1 MKRRNVYLLIKKRQ
15 ALRQKSSRSA
25 HALFAGLARTALAIF
40 ILALSGTLL
49 LGGVY
54 YVSLSHDLPAIE
66 QLPTLLDRQSGELLQ
81 PTRLFDR
88 SGAQILASIEND
100 GVTRHFLSV
109 NPDEADHFSLQ
120 LVRLIVAELDP
131 TFWNNSGAT
140 SLTDIQT
147 QPRTIAERLVKELLL
162 NNEADSNRTALR
174 MKLLAS
180 QVVRRFGRT
189 QTLEWYLNS
198 VPLGHMSYGVDSAAQ
213 LYLHK
218 SAAELDLAESALIVS
233 LMESPALNPADAPAA
248 ALENQ
253 QKLLKNLAASG
264 AITAAEYTSA
274 ATEKLNLYPAPA
286 QNSEKNSPFIDMVK
300 GQLESELGKDRVER
314 GGLNV
319 TTTLDLDLQAQLA
332 CSARRELLQ
341 IEPSN
346 LSGTASDENTC
357 PAANLLPT
365 QSFTSFSGSD
375 LSAAGVIM
383 DPQSGQLLAYTAPT
397 TLNSTI
403 VSAEYQVGSLASPFV
418 ALAAFARG
426 TSPATLEW
434 DVPDALSVDLSGQR
448 NPDDTFHGAVNVR
461 SSLANDY
468 VVPFAALLEQVDP
481 QTVWA
486 LADATGLSSP
496 KRESAS
502 ASLLFGG
509 GHSSLLEVA
518 QAYAT
523 LAAEGNKNGVLNS
536 QTGILEPTVVL
547 KVQSVTG
554 QILVD
559 HSVPDSQAVLSRS
572 LTYLI
577 NNVLSDETTRRTS
590 LGYPNVLEIGRKAAV
605 KTGQVSD
612 KDQVWTV
619 GYTPD
624 RLVLTWV
631 GQNQTSIAASPLDI
645 RMSAGLWHALIQY
658 STQNLPENTW
668 SQPVDVSSVQICSP
682 SGMLPT
688 AICPNVTND
697 VFLYGNEPTQT
708 DTLYVKLDVNRET
721 GLLATVFT
729 PAEFI
734 EQKVFLNVPANL
746 RDWAAAAGLLV
757 APLGYDAISTAQTNP
772 QVQISSPGLFA
783 PVAGKVTISGTAT
796 AAAFASYNVQVG
808 QGINPQSWQQVDA
821 TGTAPVENGKLANW
835 DTSGLDG
842 LYAIRLNVVDRSNQ
856 IQTAV
861 IQVTVDNVPPS
872 IHISYP
878 EDGSEIRPI
887 NHVVT
892 LSAAVTDQVGVAL
905 VEWWVDGKKVAER
918 SEPPYTYL
926 WTATAGSH
934 TLQIKVGDSAG
945 NQAASENIHFKVL
958 PE

>member
-1 MKRRNVYLLIKKRQ
+1 MKRRNVYLLVKKRQ
-15 ALRQKSSRSA
+15 ALRQKASQSA

-40 ILALSGTLL
+40 VLLLSGTLI
-49 LGGVY
+49 LGGAY

-66 QLPTLLDRQSGELLQ
+66 QLPALLDRQSGELLQ

-88 SGAQILASIEND
+88 SGVQILTSIEND

-109 NPDEADHFSLQ
+109 NPDEAEHFSLQ
-120 LVRLIVAELDP
+120 LVRLTVAELDP

-140 SLTDIQT
+140 SLADIQT
-147 QPRTIAERLVKELLL
+147 QPRTIAERLAKGLLL
-162 NNEADSNRTALR
+162 NNEADSDRTALR

-180 QVVRRFGRT
+180 QVVHRFGRT

-198 VPLGHMSYGVDSAAQ
+198 VPLGHMSYGADSAAQ

-253 QKLLKNLAASG
+253 QKILQNLASSG
-264 AITAAEYTSA
+264 AITAAEYASA

-286 QNSEKNSPFIDMVK
+286 QNNEKNSPYINLVK
-300 GQLESELGKDRVER
+300 DQLENELGKDRVER

-319 TTTLDLDLQAQLA
+319 ITTLDLDLQAQLA

-341 IEPSN
+341 IEPSD
-346 LSGTASDENTC
+346 LSGTVSDENTC

-365 QSFTSFSGSD
+365 QNFTGTSSG
-375 LSAAGVIM
+375 LSAAGLIM
-383 DPQSGQLLAYTAPT
+383 DPQSGQLLAYATPM
-397 TLNSTI
+397 TLNGTSI
-403 VSAEYQVGSLASPFV
+403 SAEYQIGSLASPFV

-434 DVPDALSVDLSGQR
+434 DVPDALPADLSGQH

-468 VVPFAALLEQVDP
+468 VVPFAALLEQVDS

-523 LAAEGNKNGVLNS
+523 LAAEGNKNGVLNF

-559 HSVPDSQAVLSRS
+559 HSVPASQAVLSRS

-590 LGYPNVLEIGRKAAV
+590 LGYPNVLEIGRNAAV

-631 GQNQTSIAASPLDI
+631 GQSQTSTAASPLDI

-668 SQPVDVSSVQICSP
+668 SQPVDVSSVQVCSP

-746 RDWAAAAGLLV
+746 RNWAVTAGLPV
-757 APLGYDAISTAQTNP
+757 APLGYDAISTVQANP
-772 QVQISSPGLFA
+772 QVQISSPGLFT

-796 AAAFASYNVQVG
+796 AAAFASYNVQIG

-821 TGTAPVENGKLANW
+821 TGTAPVENGKLAVW

-856 IQTAV
+856 IQTTV

-892 LSAAVTDQVGVAL
+892 LSAAVTDQVGVTR
-905 VEWWVDGKKVAER
+905 VEWWIDGKKTAER

-926 WTATAGSH
+926 WTAGSGSH
-934 TLQIKVGDSAG
+934 TLQIKASDSAG
-945 NQAASENIHFKVL
+945 NQAASDNIRFKVL